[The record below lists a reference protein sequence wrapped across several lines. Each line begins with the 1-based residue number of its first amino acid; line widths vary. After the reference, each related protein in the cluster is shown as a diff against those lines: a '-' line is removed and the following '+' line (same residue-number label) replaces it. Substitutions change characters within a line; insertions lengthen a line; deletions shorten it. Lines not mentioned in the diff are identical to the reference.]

1 MSVIT
6 NPSSSLHDSF
16 ALIDREVIVRNDG
29 VPMSFADLQNLKAT
43 CGATDF
49 FEEPD
54 FGICVLGIE
63 SKEQL
68 PADYKSVMIRQFI
81 YEHDEDMTLKI
92 SRAKA
97 LLSWRKLTHYCGVCG
112 TKLVDS
118 STLTARECPSCK
130 NLIFPRIEPCIIVLI
145 SKGDQILLLRHVQR
159 NQDIYACLAGFMEA
173 GETAEHAVE
182 REVMEETGLK
192 VKNIKYFGS
201 QSWPFPAQLM
211 LAFTA
216 EYESGEIKLQ
226 ADEISSAKWF
236 SRDDSPAMP
245 PPGSIAYRLIHQ
257 C

>member
-1 MSVIT
+1 MAIVT
-6 NPSSSLHDSF
+6 NPTCSSYTCF
-16 ALIDREVIVRNDG
+16 AIIDREMIVREDKA
-29 VPMSFADLQNLKAT
+29 PITFADLQKLKAT
-43 CGATDF
+43 CGCTDF
-49 FEEPD
+49 IEEPE
-54 FGICVLGIE
+54 FEICALGIE
-63 SKEQL
+63 NKDNIPSGYTVEL
-68 PADYKSVMIRQFI
+68 IRQYI
-81 YEHDEDMTLKI
+81 YEHEDCVLKA

-97 LLSWRKLTHYCGVCG
+97 LLSWRQLTKYCGVCG
-112 TKLVDS
+112 TKLIDNT
-118 STLTARECPSCK
+118 TLTARECPSCH

-145 SKGDQILLLRHVQR
+145 SKGNKILLLRHVQR

-192 VKNIKYFGS
+192 VKNIKYYGS

-226 ADEISSAKWF
+226 EDEISSAQWF
-236 SRDDSPAMP
+236 DRDECPATP
-245 PPGSIAYRLIHQ
+245 QPGSIAYRLIHQ

>member
-1 MSVIT
+1 MAIVT
-6 NPSSSLHDSF
+6 NPSNSAF
-16 ALIDREVIVRNDG
+16 ACFAILEREVIVRADKSS
-29 VPMSFADLQNLKAT
+29 MTFSDLQNLKQQ
-43 CGATDF
+43 CGSSDF
-49 FEEPD
+49 FEEPE

-63 SKEQL
+63 NKENL
-68 PADYKSVMIRQFI
+68 PSDYSAVMIRQYI
-81 YEHDEDMTLKI
+81 NENDEDAILKV

-97 LLSWRKLTHYCGVCG
+97 LLSWRQLTKYCGCCG
-112 TKLVDS
+112 TELVDS

-145 SKGDQILLLRHVQR
+145 SKGDKILLLRHAQR

-173 GETAEHAVE
+173 GETVEHAVE

-192 VKNIKYFGS
+192 VKNIRYYGS

-236 SRDDSPAMP
+236 DRNDSPAMP
-245 PPGSIAYRLIHQ
+245 LPGSIAYRLIHQ